1 MLCVLA
7 SPVGFCNY
15 TLVLRRSP
23 TSLAGSRLRQLWG
36 RQHMLLTP
44 GSCSTSGAWEAHCTD
59 QESGDE
65 LQGLA
70 FSAEKG
76 LLQVIGPF
84 GLTFNLKAS
93 SRV

>member
-1 MLCVLA
+1 MLMA
-7 SPVGFCNY
+7 P
-15 TLVLRRSP
+15 
-23 TSLAGSRLRQLWG
+23 GSR
-36 RQHMLLTP
+36 
-44 GSCSTSGAWEAHCTD
+44 STSGAWEAHCTD

-84 GLTFNLKAS
+84 GPTFNLKAS
-93 SRV
+93 SRA